1 MAAFTEP
8 ARGRAAAG
16 EAPVAMATSAQ
27 FMITHA
33 MRRTLIEDLGFAREE
48 VEVLRPEIAAQLI
61 QNETR
66 RPFGDRSMPDDWK
79 RSRSPPRSPAGSLAG
94 VWSTRDEGAPGC
106 GYRGEWRI
114 ASLPDGELLCEEMRG
129 RCCFG
134 VVPNCFPK
142 RGCLAHRLAP
152 SEVTGRFE
160 GRLGGRPI
168 RVEVVDEG
176 TLRHVTTDGTFTL
189 VRV

>member
-66 RPFGDRSMPDDWK
+66 RPFGDRSLPDDWK
-79 RSRSPPRSPAGSLAG
+79 RRRSPPRTANPRRRCRRGGGQAGAG
-94 VWSTRDEGAPGC
+94 RNTER
-106 GYRGEWRI
+106 
-114 ASLPDGELLCEEMRG
+114 
-129 RCCFG
+129 
-134 VVPNCFPK
+134 
-142 RGCLAHRLAP
+142 
-152 SEVTGRFE
+152 
-160 GRLGGRPI
+160 
-168 RVEVVDEG
+168 
-176 TLRHVTTDGTFTL
+176 
-189 VRV
+189 